1 MGGKI
6 LTFGLEECVSVFK
19 ANLISSIKSKQ
30 IFIKFINW
38 LFHCVSCHKP
48 EYDQVALVLVE
59 GLAPKTMVYS
69 LSDQNHPMPC
79 INRDEISAGHST
91 KPICIFVSVCC
102 LFALLLL
109 NENSAQQI
117 LLLQANLA
125 T

>member
-1 MGGKI
+1 M
-6 LTFGLEECVSVFK
+6 
-19 ANLISSIKSKQ
+19 
-30 IFIKFINW
+30 
-38 LFHCVSCHKP
+38 
-48 EYDQVALVLVE
+48 E

-125 T
+125 TDIAVPFLGVFLPEVMRIAGLSLHVAQ